1 MNNIKYPLSNPH
13 STEVQDLLGT
23 LRTSIQGL
31 NGSDATERNKLF
43 GLNRYESKKEK
54 NILLILFDQFK
65 NPIVYLLLFGS
76 AVSFYF
82 KDLPEGFAIL
92 AVILINAAIGFFMEM
107 QARNSMNALKQMDVI
122 LTKVY
127 RDGILHEISADN
139 LTPGDIIFIEAGDVI
154 PADGRLMEANQMQ
167 CDESSL
173 TGESLPAEKNN
184 ALISKEAPLG
194 DRHNMVF
201 KGTFCVKGNGKIII
215 TGIGANTELGKITS
229 LVEGSQETTTPLD
242 KKLNGLTRKLIWLTL
257 IIITAFAVSG
267 LIRGEKAHK
276 IIETAI
282 ALAVAA
288 IPEGLPIVATIALA
302 YGMLK
307 MARKNAIVKKLSAVE
322 TLGGTTVI
330 LTDKTGTL
338 TENKIFVNTLLFP
351 NASFE
356 AGINDLDQSLRLP
369 ETGLGD
375 NKSNFDKILIIAAL
389 CNNAAIE
396 GEKEDIKEIGDP
408 LEIGLIKLVNSS
420 GLLHNEYKN
429 KFPRINE
436 FPFSSETKI
445 MGTLHANGNS
455 TFVAAKGSVEHLIN
469 NCNRILING
478 TPEPASEQSKRK
490 IIEESERLAA
500 EGLRV
505 LAFAYSTENKSDND
519 FMRDLIYAGSIG
531 FLDPPRTD
539 VKEAILSCR
548 EAGIR
553 IIMVTG
559 DHPKTAQNIARKVGL
574 VDMNNATVMNGSEFP
589 DDEVLSD
596 KFKDRI
602 LNTSIFARATP
613 KQKLDIAGLYQSKG
627 NIVAM
632 TGDGVNDAPA
642 LKKADVGI
650 AMGLRG
656 TQVAKE
662 TADIILKNDSFVS
675 IAEAVA
681 HGRIILQNI
690 QKFVVYLIS
699 CNLAEI
705 FIVTLLGFI
714 LPEATLLPLQ
724 ILFLNMITDVFPAL
738 ALGMGEGNKFV
749 MKSQPRNPM
758 APIINRKQWMAIVY
772 YAAIITVSIVAGV
785 YYCHAYITPDPVICN
800 NVAFLSLALSQLWH
814 VFNMNSARSAVFR
827 NEITRNRFVWMAL
840 GLCFAFITAIAI
852 VGPLRNLLGI
862 QRIDLNIVIL
872 CTIASILPLFVIQ
885 LLKQFPKR
893 TLV

>member
-1 MNNIKYPLSNPH
+1 MNNISYPLSNVH
-13 STEVQDLLGT
+13 SMEVQDLLGT
-23 LRTSIQGL
+23 LKTSPQGL
-31 NGSDATERNKLF
+31 SQSNASERTKLF
-43 GLNRYESKKEK
+43 GLNKYESKKEK
-54 NILLILFDQFK
+54 NILLILLDQFK

-82 KDLPEGFAIL
+82 QDLPEGFVIL
-92 AVILINAAIGFFMEM
+92 AVILINAAIGFFMEI
-107 QARNSMNALKQMDVI
+107 QARNSMKALKKMDVI

-127 RDGILHEISADN
+127 REGILQEISAN
-139 LTPGDIIFIEAGDVI
+139 YLVPGDIIFIEAGDVI
-154 PADGRLMEANQMQ
+154 PADGRLMDANQLQ

-173 TGESLPAEKNN
+173 TGESLPAEKSA
-184 ALISKEAPLG
+184 ALIPKEASLG

-215 TGIGANTELGKITS
+215 TGTGANTELGKITS
-229 LVEGSQETTTPLD
+229 LVEGSRDTITPLD
-242 KKLNGLTRKLIWLTL
+242 KKLNGLTRKLIWFTL
-257 IIITAFAVSG
+257 IVITAFAVSG
-267 LIRGEKAHK
+267 LIQGEEAHK

-307 MARKNAIVKKLSAVE
+307 MARKSAIVKKLSAVE
-322 TLGGTTVI
+322 TLGGTTII

-351 NASFE
+351 TASFE
-356 AGINDLDQSLRLP
+356 VSINASDQSLELP
-369 ETGLGD
+369 EAGLGN
-375 NKSNFDKILIIAAL
+375 NKSNFDKILTIAAL

-396 GEKEDIKEIGDP
+396 GENEEIKEIGDP

-420 GLLHNEYKN
+420 GLSHNTHKS

-436 FPFSSETKI
+436 FPFSSETKT
-445 MGTLHANGNS
+445 MGTLHTDGNS
-455 TFVAAKGSVEHLIN
+455 TFVAAKGSVEHLID

-478 TPEPASEQSKRK
+478 TEEPASDQDKRK

-505 LAFAYSTENKSDND
+505 LAFAYSTGSKSGND
-519 FMRDLIYAGSIG
+519 FMHDLVYAGSIG

-539 VKEAILSCR
+539 IKEAIISCR

-553 IIMVTG
+553 VIMITG
-559 DHPKTAQNIARKVGL
+559 DHPKTALNIARKVGL
-574 VDMNNATVMNGSEFP
+574 VDMNNPTVMNGSEFP

-596 KFKDRI
+596 ELKDRI

-613 KQKLDIAGLYQSKG
+613 KQKLDIASLHQSKG

-690 QKFVVYLIS
+690 QKFVIYLIS

-705 FIVTLLGFI
+705 FIVTLLGFV

-758 APIINRKQWMAIVY
+758 APIINRQQWMAIVY
-772 YAAIITVSIVAGV
+772 YAAIITLSITGAV
-785 YYCHAYITPDPVICN
+785 YYCHTYISQDPVICN

-814 VFNMNSARSAVFR
+814 VFNMNSAKSGVFR
-827 NEITRNRFVWMAL
+827 NEITRNRFIWIAL
-840 GLCFAFITAIAI
+840 GLCFAFTTAMVIA
-852 VGPLRNLLGI
+852 GPLRDLLGI
-862 QRIDLNIVIL
+862 RKIDPDIVMI
-872 CTIASILPLFVIQ
+872 CTIASILPLIAIQ
-885 LLKQFPKR
+885 LLKRLHKHFR
-893 TLV
+893 I